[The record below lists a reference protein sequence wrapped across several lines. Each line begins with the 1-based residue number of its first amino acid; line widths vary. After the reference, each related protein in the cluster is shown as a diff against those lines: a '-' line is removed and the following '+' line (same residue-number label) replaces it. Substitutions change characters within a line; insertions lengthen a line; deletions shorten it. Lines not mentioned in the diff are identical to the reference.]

1 MVGTPSYDDDDYP
14 HPGGTEDGFDELVGL
29 DFAAGDAEAV
39 DQEGSVF
46 DAFSVFDAGLP
57 APVDD
62 DEGPAEEDLDADVA
76 VFSVT
81 NPPGT
86 VTVTALMDG
95 RVQRIEL
102 APAAVL
108 STEAQLADEIVVIA
122 GLATAQARSAQFTYM
137 LEGMRREGQDDVV
150 TRDFLKRDLDLP
162 SPEEADAAQ
171 AHVFAT
177 RYAGDHD

>member
-1 MVGTPSYDDDDYP
+1 MVGTPSFDDDDYP
-14 HPGGTEDGFDELVGL
+14 HPGGTEDDYDEL
-29 DFAAGDAEAV
+29 AALTFGTAEPEPE
-39 DQEGSVF
+39 DSVF
-46 DAFSVFDAGLP
+46 DAFSAFSPEGSHQATPTPPSGADDTVDA
-57 APVDD
+57 
-62 DEGPAEEDLDADVA
+62 ETDVEL
-76 VFSVT
+76 FSVT

-86 VTVTALMDG
+86 VSVTALMDG
-95 RVQRIEL
+95 RVHRIEL
-102 APAAVL
+102 APKAVAA
-108 STEAQLADEIVVIA
+108 TEAQLADEIVVIA

-177 RYAGDHD
+177 RYAGEHD